1 MILAQDLRNQLAFAL
16 DAEGSDHYRDDLDY
30 IPAIN
35 AASKWATN
43 LVSFAY
49 GQNKISEEFFRDISY
64 SGVFKTNNNSRVS
77 LASFPSEVWTILAI
91 YIDPTLET
99 ISNTPTPTPD
109 IHRSYYLSEYV
120 HVYSNLDCKRL
131 SIEEWA
137 KNREN
142 PFEAGYGG
150 DQICES
156 LRRYAYLSPI
166 NYRPSSSELQYSQE
180 LEIRPRLVNKNV
192 TVFWAKRPTPITS
205 LSQNVDFPSSM
216 FQILFDKA
224 LNYIA
229 YKQGDQTNLY
239 SVSSAD
245 IQQLIT
251 SM

>member
-1 MILAQDLRNQLAFAL
+1 MILAQDLRDQLAFAL

-35 AASKWATN
+35 AAMKWATN
-43 LVSFAY
+43 LVSVAY

-77 LASFPSEVWTILAI
+77 LNIFPSEVWTILAI
-91 YIDPTLET
+91 YVDPTTEE
-99 ISNTPTPTPD
+99 ISNVPTPTPD
-109 IHRSYYLSEYV
+109 TKISYYLPEYV
-120 HVYSNLDCKRL
+120 HVSANLDCKRL

-137 KNREN
+137 KNKEN

-150 DQICES
+150 NQICES
-156 LRRYAYLSPI
+156 LRRYAYLSPM
-166 NYRPSSSELQYSQE
+166 NYRPASALPQYTQE
-180 LEIRPRLVNKNV
+180 IEIRPKLVNKDV
-192 TVFWAKRPTPITS
+192 TVFWAKKPDQITS
-205 LSQNVDFPSSM
+205 LTQYVDFPSSI
-216 FQILFDKA
+216 FQVLFDKA

-251 SM
+251 SL